1 VLAVSAD
8 EVRKAVLAVL
18 EHDRWN
24 SNLTDDHIAE
34 KVAAILKQGA
44 ASAKSD

>member
-1 VLAVSAD
+1 MLAVSTD
-8 EVRKAVLAVL
+8 QVREAIRSVL

-34 KVAAILKQGA
+34 KVTALLKQVTG
-44 ASAKSD
+44 SGPKP